1 MRKTKNLRTK
11 FIGTFLGVC
20 MAMNGSG
27 GVFAEMKT
35 EPLNQLSDTK
45 ELERFADEFMAE
57 QQNTDLAVPGAA
69 IVVVKDDKVLLE
81 KGYGYA
87 DKERQI
93 PVDPRKT
100 VFRIGSVTKTFTAAA
115 VMQLVEQGKIDLHVD
130 INKYL
135 EEGIRI
141 RNPFDQPVTMHHL
154 LTHSTGFDVTIETM
168 DDFHDDLTKFVSLSD
183 YVKQRMPDVVRK
195 PGESYMY
202 DNFAFVL
209 QGYIIERVTGIPF
222 HQYMKQNLFQPLD
235 MLNTDLL
242 LTDEVLSHLAKA
254 YVGGQALDPYALTP
268 TESPDGGMNATASDI
283 GKFMISQL
291 QDGVYQN
298 KRIWSKESIRQM
310 HQYHVAIHPRVE
322 DATYGYEGAFEPEH
336 NNGQKVITKGGD
348 LIGFSSYMWL
358 IPEQKVG
365 VFFTCNTSSDLRSAW
380 FIAFMD
386 RYFPSTDASPKPVP
400 LNTPQEQLR
409 RFEGEYSDARISVAL
424 TTITAIGDGELL
436 VESLMGKQKVKQ
448 IEPLLF
454 KDETGKLM
462 AFKENSDQ
470 SISYFKYMNPVSY
483 SQKIT
488 TPKYQDVLAI
498 SEYAP
503 YIRHLQL
510 IGILKGNHENF
521 EPTRAMTRAEAT
533 ALIIRILGV
542 QLSQEPVK
550 FKDTAGNW
558 AAAQIQ
564 TAVQLGIVEGRT
576 DDAFSPEDPVTRQEA
591 ALMIARAFK
600 EQFANYPAELRT
612 DDIELSGP
620 TDEWALE
627 AVKTMVALGLHGPEV
642 APSKVGTVDYHSR
655 RELTR
660 EEAAALFSTTI
671 NKLILQR

>member
-1 MRKTKNLRTK
+1 
-11 FIGTFLGVC
+11 
-20 MAMNGSG
+20 MAMNGAG

-35 EPLNQLSDTK
+35 EPTNQLTDTK
-45 ELERFADEFMAE
+45 ALERFADEFMAE
-57 QQNTDLAVPGAA
+57 QQTTDLAVPGAA
-69 IVVVKDDKVLLE
+69 IVVVKGDKVLLE

-93 PVDPRKT
+93 AVDPGKT

-115 VMQLVEQGKIDLHVD
+115 VMQLVEKGKIDLHTD

-154 LTHSTGFDVTIETM
+154 LTHTTGFDVTIETM
-168 DDFHDDLTKFVSLSD
+168 DDYHNDLTKFVSLSD

-209 QGYIIERVTGIPF
+209 QGYIIERVTGVPF

-235 MLNTDLL
+235 MMNTDLL
-242 LTDEVLSHLAKA
+242 LTDEVLGHLAKA
-254 YVGGQALDPYALTP
+254 YMDGQALDPYAITP
-268 TESPDGGMNATASDI
+268 TESPDGGMNATAGDI
-283 GKFMISQL
+283 SKFMIAQL

-298 KRIWSKESIRQM
+298 RRIWSEESIRQM
-310 HQYHVAIHPRVE
+310 QHYHVAIHPRVE
-322 DATYGYEGAFEPEH
+322 DATYGYEGSFEPEH

-365 VFFTCNTSSDLRSAW
+365 VFITYNNSSDLRSAW
-380 FIAFMD
+380 FNAFMD
-386 RYFPSTDASPKPVP
+386 RYFPSTDPSAEPVP

-409 RFEGEYSDARISVAL
+409 RLEGEYSDARIRVAL
-424 TTITAIGDGELL
+424 TTITAVGDGELL
-436 VESLMGKQKVKQ
+436 VESLMGKQKVIQ
-448 IEPLLF
+448 IGPLLF
-454 KDETGKLM
+454 EDENGKLL
-462 AFKENSDQ
+462 AFKENDDG
-470 SISYFKYMNPVSY
+470 SITYFKYMNPVSY

-488 TPKYQDVLAI
+488 TPMYEDVPAT
-498 SEYAP
+498 SGYAP

-510 IGILKGNHENF
+510 IGVLKGNDEKF

-533 ALIIRILGV
+533 AMIIRILGV

-550 FKDTAGNW
+550 FEDTAGNW

-564 TAVQLGIVEGRT
+564 TAVQLGIVKGKS
-576 DDAFSPEDPVTRQEA
+576 DSAFGPEDPVTRQEA
-591 ALMIARAFK
+591 ALMIARGFK
-600 EQFANYPAELRT
+600 EQIANYPAELRP
-612 DDIELSGP
+612 DDIGLSGP
-620 TDEWALE
+620 TDEWALAE
-627 AVKTMVALGLHGPEV
+627 VKTMVALGLHGPEV
-642 APSKVGTVDYHSR
+642 APSEAGTVDYHSR

-660 EEAAALFSTTI
+660 EEAAALFSTTV
-671 NKLILQR
+671 NRLILQIQ